1 MAKPLHSTAASFHGR
16 HGLRP
21 HGVSDDIVAGVG
33 IVAGVDTVAF
43 GGALGF
49 WCCLDIALDPAVN
62 T

>member
-1 MAKPLHSTAASFHGR
+1 M
-16 HGLRP
+16 
-21 HGVSDDIVAGVG
+21 SDDIVAGVG